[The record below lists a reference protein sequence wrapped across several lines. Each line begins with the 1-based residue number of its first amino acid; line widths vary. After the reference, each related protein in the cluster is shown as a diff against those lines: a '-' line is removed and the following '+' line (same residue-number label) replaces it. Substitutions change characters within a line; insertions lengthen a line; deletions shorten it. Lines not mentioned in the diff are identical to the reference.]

1 VSFLHY
7 YLHHIPNLLNQARHT
22 LTWYFLTHYGVKRH
36 ARQLFLPWKRL
47 YLSDQEKKQYGA
59 WHILTFNVISRF
71 MGFWVRSTIIIA
83 GLVLATASQFILLS
97 TILIWFLLLPIDF
110 LCYLLKVGLDH
121 HSLPAN
127 LNDTTAIISFL
138 QKQPVISEVW
148 KRADMSDEHV
158 NAFYACLTD
167 QPTPLTEEQQATLKA
182 YRHLDEA
189 SLDILTTILSHPT
202 CQSALSEQPLD
213 QPLLLQT
220 IAWVRD
226 RVTRFDRHFHWYE
239 KEAWVHLPI
248 IGLDWAYGFTP
259 TLDKFAQNL
268 NEVVAKKTQVETRPE
283 ELQHLLETFANQE
296 NPAVLYVGDPGVGK
310 KTLCFSLAQTIIDH
324 RVPPALADHRVML
337 LDIDSVVVASD
348 RPAEQLWLLS
358 SIFAEASRAGN
369 CIVVIDQIDRFVGG
383 TFAEADFS
391 SLLNKVGKEYRLKLI
406 GLVTTS
412 GFRQKITQN
421 SLVMSGF
428 DIRHLHPLTPD
439 ETLEVLKY
447 VAYRYESD
455 RFLITLPALQEI
467 VKQSRQLLDHI
478 PNPEKSL
485 TLLDMTLAGL
495 SSGKTELTKTD
506 VLAILSKKV
515 GIPLGGMTD
524 QDREVLKSLESE
536 LSQRVIGQNRALKAL
551 ASSVKRAA
559 LQLQQS
565 LDKPKGSFLFL
576 GPTGVGK
583 TETAKALADI
593 YFGSRDRMIRIDFGE
608 YSSANSLANLIGAS
622 VGQSDHQAGGL
633 LTEAIRQ
640 NPYSVVL
647 FDELEKAHPSI
658 LTALLTVFDEGY
670 LTDARGQLIS
680 FRHSFII
687 ATSNAAS
694 QLLYAHSH
702 QRSSDNQDE
711 ELTESEYTALHDQV
725 IDNLITSQTFA
736 PEFLNRFD
744 GIILFSPLTR
754 KQFEEIVQLK
764 LKQIERQLLQEHQ
777 LKIQLSPEKLERIIQ
792 LAYSPTFGARNLER
806 VLTAEVVDACAE
818 KLLHQEVGEG
828 GVVVLE

>member
-1 VSFLHY
+1 MSFLHY
-7 YLHHIPNLLNQARHT
+7 YLHHIPSLLNQARHT
-22 LTWYFLTHYGVKRH
+22 LTWYFLIHYGVKRH
-36 ARQLFLPWKRL
+36 AKQLFLPWKRL
-47 YLSDQEKKQYGA
+47 YLADQEKKQYGA
-59 WHILTFNVISRF
+59 WHIFSFNLISRF
-71 MGFWVRSTIIIA
+71 MGFWVRSIVIIA
-83 GLVLATASQFILLS
+83 GLGLALASQFTLLA

-110 LCYLLKVGLDH
+110 LFYLLKVGLDH
-121 HSLPAN
+121 QSLPAD
-127 LNDTTAIISFL
+127 LNNSTAIIAFL

-158 NAFYACLTD
+158 NAFYACLAS
-167 QPTPLTEEQQATLKA
+167 QPTQLSPDQQSALKA
-182 YRHLDEA
+182 YRHLEEA
-189 SLDILTTILSHPT
+189 SLDILTTILNHPT

-226 RVTRFDRHFHWYE
+226 RVTRFDRHYHWYE
-239 KEAWVHLPI
+239 KEAWANLPI

-310 KTLCFSLAQTIIDH
+310 KTLCLSLAQTIIDR
-324 RVPPALADHRVML
+324 RVPPALADHRVMF
-337 LDIDSVVVASD
+337 LDIDAVVVASD

-383 TFAEADFS
+383 SFTEADFS
-391 SLLNKVGKEYRLKLI
+391 SLLSKVGKDYRLKLI

-428 DIRHLHPLTPD
+428 DIRHLHPLTPQ
-439 ETLEVLKY
+439 ETLAVLKY

-455 RFLITLPALQEI
+455 RFLITLPALQEV

-495 SSGKTELTKTD
+495 SSGKTQLTKAD

-515 GIPLGGMTD
+515 GIPLGGVTD
-524 QDREVLKSLESE
+524 QDREVLKSLENE
-536 LSQRVIGQNRALKAL
+536 MSQRVIGQKRALKAL

-608 YSSANSLANLIGAS
+608 YTTANSLANLIGAP
-622 VGQSDHQAGGL
+622 VGQRDHQAGGF

-647 FDELEKAHPSI
+647 FDELEKAHPSV

-670 LTDARGQLIS
+670 LTDSRGQQIS

-702 QRSSDNQDE
+702 QRSGQSLDE
-711 ELTESEYTALHDQV
+711 ELSQEEYTSLHDQV
-725 IDNLITSQTFA
+725 IDNLITTQIFA

-744 GIILFSPLTR
+744 GIILFSPLTQS
-754 KQFEEIVQLK
+754 QFEKIVQLK
-764 LKQIERQLLQEHQ
+764 LRQIEQQLIQEHQ
-777 LKIQLSPEKLERIIQ
+777 LRIQISPEKMASIIQ
-792 LAYSPTFGARNLER
+792 QAYSPTFGARNLER
-806 VLTAEVVDACAE
+806 VLTTEVVDACAE
-818 KLLHQEVGEG
+818 KLLHQKVGDEG
-828 GVVVLE
+828 IIVLD

>member
-1 VSFLHY
+1 MTFLHY
-7 YLHHIPNLLNQARHT
+7 YFHHIPNLLNQARRT

-36 ARQLFLPWKRL
+36 TKQLFLPWKRL
-47 YLSDQEKKQYGA
+47 YLSDQEKSHYGT
-59 WHILTFNVISRF
+59 WHILSFNLISRL
-71 MGFWVRSTIIIA
+71 MGFWVRSTIVIA
-83 GLVLATASQFILLS
+83 GLVMATASQFTLLA
-97 TILIWFLLLPIDF
+97 IIIFWFLLLPIDF
-110 LCYLLKVGLDH
+110 IFYLLKIGLDH
-121 HSLPAN
+121 QSLPAD
-127 LNDTTAIISFL
+127 LNQSATIIAFL
-138 QKQPVISEVW
+138 QKQPIIDEVW
-148 KRADMSDEHV
+148 TRADMIPEHV
-158 NAFYACLTD
+158 EVFYTCLAN
-167 QPTPLTEEQQATLKA
+167 QPTPLSPDQQSDLKA
-182 YRHLDEA
+182 YRHLNEA
-189 SLDILTTILSHPT
+189 SLDILTTILNHPT
-202 CQSALSEQPLD
+202 CQSALSDQPLD
-213 QPLLLQT
+213 QSLLLQT

-226 RVTRFDRHFHWYE
+226 RVTRFDHRYHWYE
-239 KEAWVHLPI
+239 KEAWAHLPI

-310 KTLCFSLAQTIIDH
+310 KTFCFSLAQTIIDH
-324 RVPPALADHRVML
+324 RVPTALADHRVML
-337 LDIDSVVVASD
+337 LDIDAVVVASD

-369 CIVVIDQIDRFVGG
+369 CIVVIDQLDRFVGG
-383 TFAEADFS
+383 SFAEADFS
-391 SLLNKVGKEYRLKLI
+391 SLLSKVGKEYRLKLI

-428 DIRHLHPLTPD
+428 DIRHLHPLTPE
-439 ETLEVLKY
+439 ETLGVLKY
-447 VAYRYESD
+447 VSYRYESD
-455 RFLITLPALQEI
+455 RFLITLPALQEV

-495 SSGKTELTKTD
+495 SSGKTQLTKAD

-515 GIPLGGMTD
+515 GIPLGGVTE
-524 QDREVLKSLESE
+524 QDRAVLKSLESE
-536 LSQRVIGQNRALKAL
+536 LSHRVIGQKKALKAL

-608 YSSANSLANLIGAS
+608 YTTANSLANLIGAS

-647 FDELEKAHPSI
+647 FDELEKAHSSI

-670 LTDARGQLIS
+670 LTDSRGQQIS

-702 QRSSDNQDE
+702 QRSGQSPDE
-711 ELTESEYTALHDQV
+711 ELGQEEYAALHDQV
-725 IDNLITSQTFA
+725 VDNLITTQTFA

-754 KQFEEIVQLK
+754 GQFEKIIQLK
-764 LKQIERQLLQEHQ
+764 LKQIEQQLIQEHH
-777 LKIQLSPEKLERIIQ
+777 LRIQISPEKMASIIQ
-792 LAYSPTFGARNLER
+792 QAYSPTFGARNLER
-806 VLTAEVVDACAE
+806 VLTTEVVDVCAE
-818 KLLHQEVGEG
+818 KLLDQEVGEG
-828 GVVVLE
+828 GVVFL